1 MRRQHRIDEMM
12 KMARELA
19 GHGHRPQM
27 IEALLIA
34 NGFPEAAE
42 FIDQPHM
49 VRQLTDLAHQ
59 ARQGEKTEESIEDN
73 AG

>member
-1 MRRQHRIDEMM
+1 
-12 KMARELA
+12 
-19 GHGHRPQM
+19 M

-49 VRQLTDLAHQ
+49 IRQLTDLAHK
-59 ARQGEKTEESIEDN
+59 ARQREKTEESIEDN

>member
-1 MRRQHRIDEMM
+1 MM

-19 GHGHRPQM
+19 GHGHRPQV

-34 NGFPEAAE
+34 NGFSEAAE
-42 FIDQPHM
+42 FIHQPHM

-59 ARQGEKTEESIEDN
+59 ARQRDNGESIEDN